1 LVKGHPDHRGPRSG
15 LGYLL
20 LLAGL
25 WGPSLLFIRFTVH
38 DVPPITMV
46 AGRMVG
52 ATALLYVLLRL
63 RGGHLPRGRKIWG
76 QSAVLA
82 LIGTALP
89 FVLVGWSE
97 QHIDSAL
104 ASILNGTVPIFTL
117 VLAHFW
123 TKDDRLTPV
132 KIIGVVLGLLGAV
145 VLIVPAVE
153 GEVRAGVLGLLACT
167 VAALSYGASGVY
179 ARNHLRGLPP
189 LVAPTMQFVLSA
201 VYLVPLSLIV
211 DRPWSIANPSPTA
224 WGAWIALTLLGTV
237 AAFVIYF
244 RLLEIA
250 TASYISMATYL
261 IPVVGV
267 ILGVTVAGERLEWN
281 AYAGCGA
288 ILLGVL
294 VVNGVQRRVVKTEA
308 PEPP

>member
-1 LVKGHPDHRGPRSG
+1 MELRK

-25 WGPSLLFIRFTVH
+25 WGPSFLFIRLAVH

-52 ATALLYVLLRL
+52 ATALLYAVLRL
-63 RGGHLPRGRKIWG
+63 RGGRLPRDRKIWG
-76 QSAVLA
+76 HFAVLA
-82 LIGTALP
+82 LIGTAAP

-117 VLAHFW
+117 VVAHFW
-123 TKDDRLTPV
+123 TEDDRLTPV
-132 KIIGVVLGLLGAV
+132 KIVGVALGLLGAV
-145 VLIVPAVE
+145 VLIVPALD
-153 GEVRAGVLGLLACT
+153 GEVRLGAFGLLACT
-167 VAALSYGASGVY
+167 CASLLYGVSGVY

-189 LVAPTMQFVLSA
+189 LVAPTMQFALSA
-201 VYLVPLSLIV
+201 VYLVPLSLLV
-211 DRPWSIANPSPTA
+211 DRPWSLANPSTTA
-224 WGAWIALTLLGTV
+224 WGAWIALILLGTV
-237 AAFVIYF
+237 VAFVIYY
-244 RLLEIA
+244 RLLDIA
-250 TASYISMATYL
+250 TASYISMSTYL

-267 ILGVTVAGERLEWN
+267 VLGVTVADERLEWN
-281 AYAGCGA
+281 AYAGCSA

-294 VVNGVQRRVVKTEA
+294 VVNGFPRRTA
-308 PEPP
+308 TPEPL

>member
-1 LVKGHPDHRGPRSG
+1 MQLQK

-25 WGPSLLFIRFTVH
+25 WGPSFLFIRLAVH

-52 ATALLYVLLRL
+52 ATALLYVVLRL
-63 RGGHLPRGRKIWG
+63 RGGRLPRDRKIWG
-76 QSAVLA
+76 HFAVLA
-82 LIGTALP
+82 LIGSAIP

-97 QHIDSAL
+97 QHIDSAV

-117 VLAHFW
+117 VFAHFW

-132 KIIGVVLGLLGAV
+132 KIIGVMLGLLGAV
-145 VLIVPAVE
+145 VLIAPALE
-153 GEVRAGVLGLLACT
+153 GGVRLGALGLLAC
-167 VAALSYGASGVY
+167 ALSALFYGASGVY

-189 LVAPTMQFVLSA
+189 LVAPTMQFALSA
-201 VYLVPLSLIV
+201 LYLIPLSLIF
-211 DRPWSIANPSPTA
+211 DRPWSIAPSPTA
-224 WGAWIALTLLGTV
+224 WGAWIALILLGTV
-237 AAFVIYF
+237 AAFVIYY

-267 ILGVTVAGERLEWN
+267 VLGVTVAGERLEWN

-294 VVNGVQRRVVKTEA
+294 VVNGLPGRAARRET
-308 PEPP
+308 PEPL